1 MSSESSKKTSVY
13 FFEDYS
19 AKELNED
26 KVGRKGLSLFRL
38 KDMDVPVPEFFV
50 VSSEVFV
57 KHALKVFKNSKGKL
71 LAKGR
76 NPESREV
83 EAVMLNE
90 AFEKSVQEEILSAYT
105 RLSGFTDA
113 WVSVRSSVVFPA
125 DKEVSF
131 SGVFSTELN
140 VRKYDELLPSI
151 KRIFSSM
158 FCDDVVAY
166 ASRMNIDISDVKM
179 AVVVQ
184 KMVQSEVAGVIY
196 TVDPISQDNTKL
208 NIEAV
213 YGLGDV
219 IALGEITP
227 DTYLLNKKD
236 LSTVEKHIAP
246 QEWMK
251 VRTMK
256 QAKKG
261 TQGIEKIKISKGWSH
276 KQKLSDKDIEEISK
290 IALVIEDKSNEP
302 QNVEW
307 VLSGGRFW
315 VLQNKPVR
323 YKSLDYKVQNEG
335 ILTVRANI
343 REEILVFLEKYKSKD
358 EMISSAM
365 TEAKKIVKKSND
377 EDIKRLEE
385 LIYQAKKE
393 LDTELVKEET
403 KKEDFVISG
412 IGASFGIVTGKINI
426 VDAPVDKKFTK
437 SDILLIK
444 RYSSE
449 MEGMILS
456 SGGVLMET
464 GGLTS
469 DTAILCRE
477 FKIPAVVG
485 ATSASSSLRNGD
497 FVKLDG
503 NSGTVYKSEK
513 LEKELEKEL
522 HPVAD
527 AYAKGEVTVEDKEKI
542 KLENEDTSTPPKDI
556 TLPPTATKV
565 FSMVDRDSKK
575 LFDYVGDANGIVYI
589 DLDRIMI
596 EDGRHILQYVHEKK
610 FLDYT
615 KKICDKILGFVNL
628 VKGDEVVVTI
638 GSAKVKEFRG
648 LVGGKKF
655 EDDSLS
661 ADAYGAAHY
670 IANPE
675 LLRRVARIIR
685 RVRNVHKKRN
695 VSLGIHAPM
704 NEDVMKEIKKLLS
717 GEKLRRMSSFNMY
730 VVLDNPSEVILID
743 EILNTKIDGV
753 ILNTPR
759 VARQMQGFKDDE
771 KNAKYDLARS
781 SVFKVLDNIAT
792 SVRDKGGKVI
802 VVVENNKP
810 LLKYSVQTGV
820 YGVAVTPEDIREA
833 RKVVAGEEGH
843 IILGK

>member
-1 MSSESSKKTSVY
+1 MSSESSKKTNVY

-57 KHALKVFKNSKGKL
+57 KHALNVFKNSQGKL
-71 LAKGR
+71 LAKGK
-76 NPESREV
+76 NPEAREV
-83 EAVMLNE
+83 EAVMLSE
-90 AFEKSVQEEILSAYT
+90 SFEKSVQEEILSAYT

-131 SGVFSTELN
+131 TGIFSTELN

-151 KRIFSSM
+151 QRIFSSM

-184 KMVQSEVAGVIY
+184 KMVQSEVAGIIY
-196 TVDPISQDNTKL
+196 TEDPISQDNTKL

-276 KQKLSDKDIEEISK
+276 KQKLSDRDIEEISK

-323 YKSLDYKVQNEG
+323 YKSLDYKIQNEG
-335 ILTVRANI
+335 VLTVRANI
-343 REEILVFLEKYKSKD
+343 REEILGFLEKYRSKD

-377 EDIKRLEE
+377 EDIKRLEK

-444 RYSSE
+444 KYSSE

-485 ATSASSSLRNGD
+485 ATSASSLLRNGD

-522 HPVAD
+522 HPVAG
-527 AYAKGEVTVEDKEKI
+527 AYAKGEVSVKDKEK
-542 KLENEDTSTPPKDI
+542 LELGNEDTSTPPKDI

-575 LFDYVGDANGIVYI
+575 LFDYVGDSNGIVYI
-589 DLDRIMI
+589 DLDKIMI
-596 EDGRHILQYVHEKK
+596 QDGRHVLQYVHEKK

-615 KKICDKILGFVNL
+615 KKVCDKILGYVNL
-628 VKGDEVVVTI
+628 VKGDEVVITI
-638 GSAKVKEFRG
+638 GSAKVKDFRG

-661 ADAYGAAHY
+661 AEANGAIHY

-685 RVRNVHKKRN
+685 KIRNVYKKRN

-759 VARQMQGFKDDE
+759 VARQMQGFKVDE

-781 SVFKVLDNIAT
+781 SVFKVLDNIVA
-792 SVRDKGGKVI
+792 SVRDKAGKVI

-833 RKVVAGEEGH
+833 RKVVADEEGR

>member
-1 MSSESSKKTSVY
+1 MSSESSNKTKVF

-19 AKELNED
+19 AKELNEE

-50 VSSEVFV
+50 ISSDVFV
-57 KHALKVFKNSKGKL
+57 KHVLKVFNESKEKL
-71 LAKGR
+71 LAKGK
-76 NPESREV
+76 NPEAREV
-83 EAVMLNE
+83 ESVILNE
-90 AFEKSVQEEILSAYT
+90 PFDKSVQDAILSAYT

-125 DKEVSF
+125 DKDVSF
-131 SGVFSTELN
+131 TGIFSTELN

-184 KMVQSEVAGVIY
+184 KMVQSEVAGIVY
-196 TVDPISQDNTKL
+196 TVDPISQENTKL

-219 IALGEITP
+219 ISLGEVTP

-256 QAKKG
+256 QVKKG
-261 TQGIEKIKISKGWSH
+261 TQGVEKIKISKGWSH
-276 KQKLSDKDIEEISK
+276 KQKLSDKDVEEISK
-290 IALVIEDKSNEP
+290 IALVIEDRSNEP
-302 QNVEW
+302 QSIEW

-323 YKSLDYKVQNEG
+323 YKSFDYKIQNDG
-335 ILTVRANI
+335 VLVVRANI
-343 REEILVFLEKYKSKD
+343 REEILGFVEKYKSKD

-365 TEAKKIVKKSND
+365 TEAKKIVEKSND
-377 EDIKRLEE
+377 DDIKRLEE
-385 LIYQAKKE
+385 LIFQAKKE

-412 IGASFGIVTGKINI
+412 IGASFGIVSGKINI

-444 RYSSE
+444 KYSSE

-485 ATSASSSLRNGD
+485 ATSASSLLRNGD
-497 FVKLDG
+497 IVKLDG
-503 NSGTVYKSEK
+503 NSGTVYKSGK
-513 LEKELEKEL
+513 TEKESEKEL

-527 AYAKGEVTVEDKEKI
+527 AYAKGEVVAEDREKLE
-542 KLENEDTSTPPKDI
+542 LENEDTSTPPKDI
-556 TLPPTATKV
+556 TLPPTATRV

-575 LFDYVGDANGIVYI
+575 LFDYVGDSNGIAYI
-589 DLDRIMI
+589 DMDKIMI
-596 EDGRHILQYVHEKK
+596 EDGRHILQYVDDKK
-610 FLDYT
+610 FVDYT
-615 KKICDKILGFVNL
+615 KKICEKILDYVNL
-628 VKGDEVVVTI
+628 VKGDEVIITI
-638 GSAKVKEFRG
+638 GSAKVKDFRA

-655 EDDSLS
+655 EDESLS
-661 ADAYGAAHY
+661 SEAYGAAHY
-670 IANPE
+670 ISNPE

-685 RVRNVHKKRN
+685 RIRNVYKKRN

-717 GEKLRRMSSFNMY
+717 GEKLRRMSSFNIY
-730 VVLDNPSEVILID
+730 VVLDNPSEVILVD
-743 EILNTKIDGV
+743 EIVNTKVDGV

-759 VARQMQGFKDDE
+759 VAKQMQGFKVDE
-771 KNAKYDLARS
+771 KDAKYDLARS
-781 SVFKVLDNIAT
+781 SVFKVLDNVVT
-792 SVRDKGGKVI
+792 SVKDKAGKVI
-802 VVVENNKP
+802 VTVENNKP

-833 RKVVAGEEGH
+833 RKVVADEEGR